1 MEFNYNNPL
10 EQKETRKHLIVV
22 NGLGEKQKYV
32 GDCVIRSISIA
43 CETPYLD
50 VQKELQKRTKA
61 FREKSWSRMARKI
74 KPKEDNG
81 FKGIPKQS
89 YEPYLL
95 SLGWKWKPTMFIG
108 SGCKVHLKASELPK
122 GRLICAVSRHL
133 VAVIDGVIHDTVDCS
148 RGETRCVYGY
158 YYKKENK

>member
-22 NGLGEKQKYV
+22 NGLGEKQKHV

-61 FREKSWSRMARKI
+61 FREKSWSRMARKLNQKKTTDLKVFLNKVMNLI
-74 KPKEDNG
+74 YFPSVGNGNLQCLLGVVAKYILKQVNYQEED
-81 FKGIPKQS
+81 
-89 YEPYLL
+89 
-95 SLGWKWKPTMFIG
+95 
-108 SGCKVHLKASELPK
+108 
-122 GRLICAVSRHL
+122 
-133 VAVIDGVIHDTVDCS
+133 
-148 RGETRCVYGY
+148 
-158 YYKKENK
+158 